1 MYILPM
7 SETPEEPLNLG
18 EVNTAPA
25 VPDEDLIDDDAA
37 QPLPQIESREDLA
50 NIIQALVFASPEVV
64 TIKRV
69 REIVGDFVDL
79 RMVTESLQVAN
90 DNLNSINAPF
100 EIVEHAGGFRFRTR
114 QTYYPWVRKLFP
126 DLNARRL
133 SQAALETLAVV
144 AYKQPIT
151 RAELETVRGVS
162 CDGPLRSLLEKKLIA
177 LGERS
182 DAVGNAYTYV
192 TTADFLKYFGIN
204 RIPEDLPRLA
214 EFDDLLQAGAL
225 VPQYRKGEAVQ
236 EQQAEWI
243 VKPDPNQVELSM
255 GEH

>member
-1 MYILPM
+1 MAEEEQEL
-7 SETPEEPLNLG
+7 PEE
-18 EVNTAPA
+18 
-25 VPDEDLIDDDAA
+25 DAG

-50 NIIQALVFASPEVV
+50 NILQALVFASPDVV
-64 TIKRV
+64 TVKRI
-69 REIVGDFVDL
+69 REIVGDFVDQ
-79 RMVTESLQVAN
+79 RMVTEAMQMAN

-114 QTYYPWVRKLFP
+114 NTYYPWVRKLFP

-133 SQAALETLAVV
+133 SQAALETLSVV

-151 RAELETVRGVS
+151 RAELESVRGVS

-192 TTADFLKYFGIN
+192 TTQDFLKYFGIN
-204 RIPEDLPRLA
+204 RIPEDLPRLS

-225 VPQYRKGEAVQ
+225 VPQYRKGQVVRED
-236 EQQAEWI
+236 QADWNA
-243 VKPDPNQVELSM
+243 VKPDPNQFELSM

>member
-1 MYILPM
+1 MADEELEKLPPV
-7 SETPEEPLNLG
+7 PEEDPG
-18 EVNTAPA
+18 
-25 VPDEDLIDDDAA
+25 DEDSS

-50 NIIQALVFASPEVV
+50 NIIQALVFASPDVV
-64 TIKRV
+64 TVKRI
-69 REIVGDFVDL
+69 REIVGDFVDI
-79 RMVTESLQVAN
+79 RMVTEAMQVAN
-90 DNLNSINAPF
+90 DNLNSIHSPF

-114 QTYYPWVRKLFP
+114 NTYYPWVRKLFP

-133 SQAALETLAVV
+133 SQAALETLSVV

-151 RAELETVRGVS
+151 RAEIEQVRGVS

-182 DAVGNAYTYV
+182 DAVGNAYTYI
-192 TTADFLKYFGIN
+192 TTQDFLKYFGIN
-204 RIPEDLPRLA
+204 RIPDDLPRLA

-225 VPQYRKGEAVQ
+225 VPQYRKGQLVQ
-236 EQQAEWI
+236 EQQPEWT

-255 GEH
+255 GES

>member
-1 MYILPM
+1 MA
-7 SETPEEPLNLG
+7 EEEQEVG
-18 EVNTAPA
+18 E
-25 VPDEDLIDDDAA
+25 EDSG

-50 NIIQALVFASPEVV
+50 NILQALVFASPDVV
-64 TIKRV
+64 TIKKI

-79 RMVTESLQVAN
+79 RMVTEAMQMAN
-90 DNLNSINAPF
+90 DNLNSISAPF

-114 QTYYPWVRKLFP
+114 NTYYPWVRKLFP
-126 DLNARRL
+126 DINARRL
-133 SQAALETLAVV
+133 SQAALETLSVV

-151 RAELETVRGVS
+151 RAELESVRGVS

-192 TTADFLKYFGIN
+192 TTQDFLKYFGIN
-204 RIPEDLPRLA
+204 RIPEDLPRLS
-214 EFDDLLQAGAL
+214 EFDDLLQAGSL
-225 VPQYRKGEAVQ
+225 VPQYRKGQVVRE
-236 EQQAEWI
+236 EQADWTP

>member
-1 MYILPM
+1 MAEDQNPQG
-7 SETPEEPLNLG
+7 PEEDI
-18 EVNTAPA
+18 E
-25 VPDEDLIDDDAA
+25 DDAG

-50 NIIQALVFASPEVV
+50 NIIQALVFASPDVV
-64 TIKRV
+64 TMKRI
-69 REIVGDFVDL
+69 REIVGDFVDQ
-79 RMVTESLQVAN
+79 RMVTDALQVAN
-90 DNLNSINAPF
+90 DNLNSISAPF
-100 EIVEHAGGFRFRTR
+100 ELVEHAGGFRFRTR
-114 QTYYPWVRKLFP
+114 NTYYPWVRKLFP
-126 DLNARRL
+126 EINARRL
-133 SQAALETLAVV
+133 SQAALETLSVV

-151 RAELETVRGVS
+151 RAEIEAVRGVS

-192 TTADFLKYFGIN
+192 TTADFLLYFGIN

-225 VPQYRKGEAVQ
+225 VPQYRKGQVVQ
-236 EQQAEWI
+236 EQQPEWTP
-243 VKPDPNQVELSM
+243 KPDPNQVELSM

>member
-1 MYILPM
+1 MADEQQDAVNPDELARLSAI
-7 SETPEEPLNLG
+7 PEEDAG
-18 EVNTAPA
+18 
-25 VPDEDLIDDDAA
+25 DDDNG

-50 NIIQALVFASPEVV
+50 NIIQALVFASPDVV
-64 TIKRV
+64 TIKRI

-79 RMVTESLQVAN
+79 RMVTDAMQVAN

-114 QTYYPWVRKLFP
+114 NTYYPWVRKLFP
-126 DLNARRL
+126 DINARRL
-133 SQAALETLAVV
+133 SQAALETLSVV

-151 RAELETVRGVS
+151 RAEIEAVRGVS

-182 DAVGNAYTYV
+182 DAVGNAYTYI
-192 TTADFLKYFGIN
+192 TTQDFLKYFGIN

-225 VPQYRKGEAVQ
+225 VPQYRKGQVVQ
-236 EQQAEWI
+236 EEQADWA
-243 VKPDPNQVELSM
+243 VKSDPNQVELSM

>member
-1 MYILPM
+1 MA
-7 SETPEEPLNLG
+7 ENEEELARKPQ
-18 EVNTAPA
+18 AP
-25 VPDEDLIDDDAA
+25 VDDDGGDDDSS

-64 TIKRV
+64 TLKRI
-69 REIVGDFVDL
+69 REIVGDFVDI
-79 RMVTESLQVAN
+79 RMVTEGMQLAN
-90 DNLNSINAPF
+90 DKLNSIQAPF
-100 EIVEHAGGFRFRTR
+100 EIVEHAGGFRYRTR
-114 QTYYPWVRKLFP
+114 AVYYPWVRKLFP

-151 RAELETVRGVS
+151 RVELEAVRGVS

-182 DAVGNAYTYV
+182 ESVGNPYTYV
-192 TTADFLKYFGIN
+192 TSQEFLKYFGIN

-214 EFDDLLQAGAL
+214 EFDDLINAGAL
-225 VPQYRKGEAVQ
+225 VPQYRKGQVVQ
-236 EQQAEWI
+236 EEQSDWL
-243 VKPDPNQVELSM
+243 PDPNQVELSI
-255 GEH
+255 GD

>member
-1 MYILPM
+1 MAEDQNPQG
-7 SETPEEPLNLG
+7 PEEELEEEG
-18 EVNTAPA
+18 T
-25 VPDEDLIDDDAA
+25 

-50 NIIQALVFASPEVV
+50 NIIQALVFASPDVV
-64 TIKRV
+64 TIKRI
-69 REIVGDFVDL
+69 REIVGDFVDQ
-79 RMVTESLQVAN
+79 RMVTDALQVAN
-90 DNLNSINAPF
+90 DNLNSIHSPF
-100 EIVEHAGGFRFRTR
+100 ELVEHAGGFRFRTR
-114 QTYYPWVRKLFP
+114 NVYYPWVRKLFP
-126 DLNARRL
+126 EINARRL
-133 SQAALETLAVV
+133 SQAALETLSVV

-151 RAELETVRGVS
+151 RAEIEAVRGVS

-225 VPQYRKGEAVQ
+225 VPQYRKGQIVQ
-236 EQQAEWI
+236 EQQPEWP